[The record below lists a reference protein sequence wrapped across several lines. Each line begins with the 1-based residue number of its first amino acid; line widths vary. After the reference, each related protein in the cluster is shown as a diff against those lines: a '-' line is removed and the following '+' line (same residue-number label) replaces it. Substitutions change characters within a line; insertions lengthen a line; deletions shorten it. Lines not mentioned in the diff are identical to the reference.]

1 MMNLRMNFI
10 ESAFEEALSAVGIS
24 FPNPAVGAVVVRDG
38 VVVGRGHTQVVHGPH
53 AEVMALRDAGD
64 AARGATLYVTLEP
77 CCHFGRTPPCTD
89 AIIAAGIRDV
99 FFAHRDPNPLVRGKS
114 EQVLSHAGIA
124 SVCVEAPREYL
135 SFYDAYDY
143 FVRTGRTFVECKIAE
158 SADGLIAGSSGSP
171 VRITGLAAD
180 RWTARWRRS
189 AEYILVGGGTANTDN
204 PRLSVRGVA
213 GNSPHRAV
221 LCGSRKILAN
231 LHLFGNP
238 SDRPLVFSRTLQED
252 ISPVAD
258 VRILDS
264 DDFAR
269 NWKTVLDE
277 FSRMGVHRLVV
288 EPGRTL
294 AQKILESG
302 MWNRF
307 YVIRS
312 PRRLERGLAW
322 RTGIEPDP
330 CLSEDLDG
338 DLLFLS
344 ENLEPKFQ

>member
-1 MMNLRMNFI
+1 MNFI
-10 ESAFEEALSAVGIS
+10 ESAFEEALSAVGVS
-24 FPNPAVGAVVVRDG
+24 FPNPAVGAVVVKDG

-64 AARGATLYVTLEP
+64 AAKGATLYVTLEP

-89 AIIAAGIRDV
+89 AIVAAGIRNV

-114 EQVLSHAGIA
+114 EKVLSNSGID
-124 SVCVEAPREYL
+124 SVCVDAPREYR
-135 SFYDAYDY
+135 SFYEAYDY

-158 SADGLIAGSSGSP
+158 SADGFIARSSGSP
-171 VRITGLAAD
+171 VRITGFVAD

-221 LCGSRKILAN
+221 LCGNRRLRSD
-231 LHLFGNP
+231 LHLFENP
-238 SDRPLVFSRTLQED
+238 SDRPIVFSRASQED
-252 ISPVAD
+252 ISSVAD
-258 VRILDS
+258 VRALNS
-264 DDFAR
+264 DDFEK
-269 NWKTVLDE
+269 NWKKVLDD
-277 FSRMGVHRLVV
+277 FSQMGVHRLVV
-288 EPGRTL
+288 EPGKTL
-294 AQKILESG
+294 AYEILKSG

-312 PRRLERGLAW
+312 PRRLEHGLAW
-322 RTGIEPDP
+322 RTGIEPEL

-338 DLLFLS
+338 DLLFFS
-344 ENLEPKFQ
+344 RNREPDFQ